1 MIYRNE
7 EERATPIGDAKVI
20 ANGEGVYVSLRLNDP
35 IEKKYVFST
44 ISEITG
50 KILHVTS
57 AYAGDINP
65 EILAAIYTSDHSLY
79 DSIDDLNDW
88 STEECE
94 EFLEPIIEEFNKE
107 YKMIRGTRPRVDRI
121 FY

>member
-35 IEKKYVFST
+35 IEKKYVFSI
-44 ISEITG
+44 ISETTG

-57 AYAGDINP
+57 AYAGGINP